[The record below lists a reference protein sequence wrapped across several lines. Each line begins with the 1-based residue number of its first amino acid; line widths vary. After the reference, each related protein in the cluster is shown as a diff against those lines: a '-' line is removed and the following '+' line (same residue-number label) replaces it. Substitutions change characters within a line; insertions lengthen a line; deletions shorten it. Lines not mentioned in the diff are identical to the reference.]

1 MAYNHVHHNMPDALP
16 CLCAVQR
23 NLHTE
28 YNPLSEG
35 NFRFEKLVNYL
46 KKNDVPFIVA
56 ISENAT
62 QVLSRVEYNN
72 TTNRLVGFGLPCKSE
87 GLLLADSFLATSL
100 DVIESCFMSKE
111 VSKYVYVYMA
121 QCIATQCLSILLGS
135 CR

>member
-1 MAYNHVHHNMPDALP
+1 MPDALP

-56 ISENAT
+56 IST

-87 GLLLADSFLATSL
+87 GLPLADSFLATSL
-100 DVIESCFMSKE
+100 DVIES
-111 VSKYVYVYMA
+111 VSCQKKF
-121 QCIATQCLSILLGS
+121 LSMHMFIWHSAL
-135 CR
+135 